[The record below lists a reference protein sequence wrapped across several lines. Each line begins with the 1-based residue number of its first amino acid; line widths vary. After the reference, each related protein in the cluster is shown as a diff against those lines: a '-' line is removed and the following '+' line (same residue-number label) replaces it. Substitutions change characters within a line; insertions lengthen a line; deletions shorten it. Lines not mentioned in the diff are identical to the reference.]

1 MGAAP
6 GPRRQTIARSVTLEG
21 IGLHLGLPSRIT
33 FRPAPE
39 GTGVVFRRV
48 DLPGSPEVQA
58 RVQNAAL
65 SERRTQLVGTE
76 PGADLHTVEH
86 VLAAVVATDMDD
98 LFIDVDGPEPPVL
111 D

>member
-1 MGAAP
+1 MVAAD
-6 GPRRQTIARSVTLEG
+6 GPRRQTIAHPVTLEG
-21 IGLHLGLPSRIT
+21 IGLHLGVHSRIT

-48 DLPGSPEVQA
+48 DLPGAPEVGA
-58 RVQNAAL
+58 RVQNAAP
-65 SERRTQLVGTE
+65 SERRTQLIGTS

-98 LFIDVDGPEPPVL
+98 LIIDVDGP
-111 D
+111 